1 MAGKYDCWASYGNTF
16 TYERW
21 PLHSSLRYNHSF
33 DPYHF
38 GAGYAIQCGRRN
50 QERSVRL
57 GLQTSNLVG
66 TLDRGRGC
74 LGLRKR
80 AWFLYGI
87 CALALVLVLVPGFG
101 VKVNG
106 AQRWLGLGPLRLQ
119 PSEFAKIGLV
129 LILAV
134 YLSANQR
141 EIKSLCRG
149 FVYPS
154 LILGLVLGLIML
166 QPDFGTTFLC
176 GAVGAT
182 MMFLAGVSLRWLLP
196 IAGLAVSGFAL
207 LVYLDPVRIRR
218 VTSFLDVEAN
228 ANDSA
233 YQLWQGM
240 LAFGVGGVDGVGL
253 GKGRQQMHFL
263 PEAHTDFIFSVIG
276 EELGLIFSLGIV
288 ACFLAL
294 FVLVAWRLREAPNL
308 YLFLIGSGAILA
320 IALQAVINVG
330 VVTGSMPTKGMS
342 LPFISYGG
350 SNLMVTFVLIGL
362 ILNVF
367 RNWGGPVYGPA
378 RRGSLPTCFKGSARI
393 GVRTKNWPRS

>member
-1 MAGKYDCWASYGNTF
+1 MIVGQATAT
-16 TYERW
+16 R
-21 PLHSSLRYNHSF
+21 SSMSGG
-33 DPYHF
+33 HF
-38 GAGYAIQCGRRN
+38 IPVFVITVALALTT
-50 QERSVRL
+50 L
-57 GLQTSNLVG
+57 GLVMLFSAGAVTKSGPHALVSKQAIWLCLSIVAGGISAFVNLEW
-66 TLDRGRGC
+66 
-74 LGLRKR
+74 LRKR
-80 AWFLYGI
+80 AWLLYGI

-141 EIKSLCRG
+141 EIKSLWRG
-149 FVYPS
+149 FVCPS
-154 LILGLVLGLIML
+154 LVLGLVLGLIML

-196 IAGLAVSGFAL
+196 FAGLAVSGFAV

-240 LAFGVGGVDGVGL
+240 LAFGVGGIHGVGL

-320 IALQAVINVG
+320 IALQAIINVG

-367 RNWGGPVYGPA
+367 RSWGGPVL
-378 RRGSLPTCFKGSARI
+378 S
-393 GVRTKNWPRS
+393 RSREL

>member
-1 MAGKYDCWASYGNTF
+1 MSVGQATV
-16 TYERW
+16 TR
-21 PLHSSLRYNHSF
+21 SSMNGG
-33 DPYHF
+33 HF
-38 GAGYAIQCGRRN
+38 IPVFVITIALALTT
-50 QERSVRL
+50 L
-57 GLQTSNLVG
+57 GLVMLFSAGAATKSGPHALVSKQAIWLCLSIVAGGISAFVNLEW
-66 TLDRGRGC
+66 
-74 LGLRKR
+74 LRKR
-80 AWFLYGI
+80 AWLLYGI

-134 YLSANQR
+134 YLSGNQR
-141 EIKSLCRG
+141 EIKSLWRG
-149 FVYPS
+149 FVFPS
-154 LILGLVLGLIML
+154 LILGLVLALIML

-196 IAGLAVSGFAL
+196 LAGLAVSGFAV

-240 LAFGVGGVDGVGL
+240 LAFGVGGIDGVGL

-320 IALQAVINVG
+320 IALQALINVG

-367 RNWGGPVYGPA
+367 RNWGGPFL
-378 RRGSLPTCFKGSARI
+378 S
-393 GVRTKNWPRS
+393 RSREL

>member
-1 MAGKYDCWASYGNTF
+1 MVGQATTARSSIGGANAVSAFVVAIALALTTLGLVMLFSAGAARGAHALLSKQALWLCLSVLAGGAAAMVNLEW
-16 TYERW
+16 
-21 PLHSSLRYNHSF
+21 LRRRSWLI
-33 DPYHF
+33 F
-38 GAGYAIQCGRRN
+38 GA
-50 QERSVRL
+50 
-57 GLQTSNLVG
+57 
-66 TLDRGRGC
+66 
-74 LGLRKR
+74 
-80 AWFLYGI
+80 
-87 CALALVLVLVPGFG
+87 CALALALVFVPGLG

-106 AQRWLGLGPLRLQ
+106 AQRWLGLGPLRVQ

-129 LILAV
+129 LLLAT
-134 YLSANQR
+134 YLSARQR
-141 EIKSLCRG
+141 EIKSLWQG
-149 FVYPS
+149 FVIPS
-154 LILGLVLGLIML
+154 LLLGLILGLIML

-176 GAVGAT
+176 GAVGVT
-182 MMFLAGVSLRWLLP
+182 MMFQAGVNLRWLLP
-196 IAGLAVSGFAL
+196 IAGLLLSLFAL
-207 LVYLDPVRIRR
+207 AVYLDPVRIRR

-240 LAFGVGGVDGVGL
+240 LAFGVGGVEGVGL

-276 EELGLIFSLGIV
+276 EELGLIFSLGVV
-288 ACFLAL
+288 ASFLAL

-308 YLFLIGSGAILA
+308 YLFLLGSGALLA
-320 IALQAVINVG
+320 ITLQAIINVG

-367 RNWGGPVYGPA
+367 RSWGRPVLA
-378 RRGSLPTCFKGSARI
+378 RSREL
-393 GVRTKNWPRS
+393 